1 MLRIIFITL
10 LITLC
15 ACSSKPREYYN
26 EGLSAGHE
34 SNGDEDGKEKKRK
47 PTSHRM
53 TEGK

>member
-1 MLRIIFITL
+1 MLRITFIIS

-15 ACSSKPREYYN
+15 ACTSAPREYYN

-34 SNGDEDGKEKKRK
+34 SNSDEDEKEKKRK
-47 PTSHRM
+47 PTSHRF